1 MATRLSILVAVVLVA
16 GCGKRTKQCAP
27 GTLFVELT
35 LAAPADMLDVSITTG
50 SDSPVDETVSLTSG
64 TTSGS
69 IEIDFPHGYPSG
81 QSVTVML
88 TATSAGTVVGSGQGS
103 VTLSAGCAHLDIA
116 VGASASDLGSD
127 DLQGA
132 DLRCAPVCPAGQC
145 GMLTVCGQP
154 MDCSCPVVYS
164 VDEPLAKSGDLLG
177 IEGSGFLAGAEV
189 VFPGNVAVAATVLS
203 PERLTVTVPA
213 TAGTGAVTVLQNG
226 NSSNAMPFRR
236 TSFNVG
242 VNPLRASFEQAEYGH
257 LIPSITPRFG
267 ATAVVGD
274 KYVWVLGGWDNSSGN
289 DALVEQA
296 RINADGT
303 LGTFTMRPS
312 LSSGRVFPSGVR
324 IGNWVYV
331 IGGVVNT
338 TSSATVE
345 RAPINADGTLG
356 TFADAGVSLD
366 IDNGNGTSTDGSRY
380 SFATAVA
387 GGWLYVLGGVQ
398 GKICNP
404 AGTPIATV
412 ERAPINADG
421 SLGAFVDAGVA
432 LPTAGGN
439 LAAAVAGNTLYVL
452 GGSGAVSATIAAD
465 GTIGAFAAS
474 GGGSGAASV
483 YAGFTWGG
491 SVYEFGNFGSNTA
504 GSATYTANGA
514 IGTFSSG
521 AAATGTLSGIAPVA
535 VIGHYA
541 YQFGGGTLSCVLML
555 RFSGAVGRMSLQ
567 SGGDL
572 ATFAQRTQGMQEA
585 RESFAAVVSGET
597 LYAIGGQ
604 ADFAKPDVEAAT
616 LDGSGVIGTFANV
629 SGVSLVTQRAGFGA
643 AVVGNKLYIAGGTS
657 AGGTTLNTVEVAPIA
672 SDGTLGTFAAAHANG
687 TGAAV
692 TLATARSG
700 LRLLVVGT
708 AAAPILCALG
718 GTTEIDCAAVNSDF
732 TLAGNLTA
740 AAGAMNSTRTPPEAV
755 LLGSAV
761 TAAYGTTSPSTMS
774 QATLDSTTGGFTASF
789 AAYGATAF
797 SGAATASIVL
807 GSNWLAFGGHSSA
820 GVGNNSYSNAVSL
833 LTIDPSSGA
842 ISAPGADPNGAVLT
856 TARELHRVVNL
867 ENKIYVLGG
876 DPGAASDNAVEI
888 SELR

>member
-1 MATRLSILVAVVLVA
+1 MATKLGIVIVAVVLVA

-27 GTLFVELT
+27 GTLFLEVT
-35 LAAPADMLDVSITTG
+35 LAAPADTLDVSITTG
-50 SDSPVDETVSLTSG
+50 SDSPVDQTVTLTSG

-81 QSVTVML
+81 QAVTVML

-116 VGASASDLGSD
+116 VGAGGSDLGNGD
-127 DLQGA
+127 DLEGA
-132 DLRCAPVCPAGQC
+132 DLQCAPVCPAGQC

-154 MDCSCPVVYS
+154 MDCSCPIVYS

-189 VFPGNVAVAATVLS
+189 VFPGNVAVAATILS
-203 PERLTVTVPA
+203 AERLTVTVPA

-236 TSFNVG
+236 ASFNVG
-242 VNPLRASFEQAEYGH
+242 VHPLRASFEQAEYGH
-257 LIPSITPRFG
+257 LMPSITPRFG

-274 KYVWVLGGWDNSSGN
+274 KYVWVLGGWDGN
-289 DALVEQA
+289 GVNTIVEQA

-303 LGTFTMRPS
+303 LGAFTMTPS

-324 IGNWVYV
+324 IGNSVYV
-331 IGGVVNT
+331 IGGLVNS

-356 TFADAGVSLD
+356 TFADAGATLN
-366 IDNGNGTSTDGSRY
+366 IDNGNGTSTDGSRLN
-380 SFATAVA
+380 FATAVA
-387 GGWLYVLGGVQ
+387 GGWLYVIGGVQ
-398 GKICNP
+398 GKLCNP
-404 AGTPIATV
+404 AGSPIASV

-432 LPTAGGN
+432 LPTAESDI
-439 LAAAVAGNTLYVL
+439 AAVVAGNTLYVL

-474 GGGSGAASV
+474 GGSGAANV

-491 SVYEFGNFGSNTA
+491 SVYEFGNFASTTS
-504 GSATYTANGA
+504 GSATYTPNGA
-514 IGTFSSG
+514 IGTFASG
-521 AAATGTLSGIAPVA
+521 TAATGTLSGIAPVA

-541 YQFGGGTLSCVLML
+541 YQFGGGLLSCVLSL
-555 RFSGAVGRMSLQ
+555 HFFGTVGRMSLQ

-572 ATFAQRTQGMQEA
+572 ATFALRTQGMQEA

-604 ADFAKPDVEAAT
+604 SDYAKPDVEAAT
-616 LDGSGVIGTFANV
+616 LDGSGVIGPFANV
-629 SGVSLVTQRAGFGA
+629 SGVSLATQRAGFGA
-643 AVVGNKLYIAGGTS
+643 AVVGNKLYIAGGTN

-672 SDGTLGTFAAAHANG
+672 SDGTVGTFAAALANG

-692 TLATARSG
+692 TLAAARSG

-708 AAAPILCALG
+708 ATAPILCALG

-740 AAGAMNSTRTPPEAV
+740 AAGAMNSVRTPPEAV
-755 LLGSAV
+755 LVGSVV
-761 TAAYGTTSPSTMS
+761 TAAYGTTSASTMA

-789 AAYGATAF
+789 TALGGTAF

-807 GSNWLAFGGHSSA
+807 GSDWLSFGGHSQMGA
-820 GVGNNSYSNAVSL
+820 GTNSYSNAVSL
-833 LTIDPSSGA
+833 MTIDPSSGA
-842 ISAPGADPNGAVLT
+842 ISSPGADPNGAVLA